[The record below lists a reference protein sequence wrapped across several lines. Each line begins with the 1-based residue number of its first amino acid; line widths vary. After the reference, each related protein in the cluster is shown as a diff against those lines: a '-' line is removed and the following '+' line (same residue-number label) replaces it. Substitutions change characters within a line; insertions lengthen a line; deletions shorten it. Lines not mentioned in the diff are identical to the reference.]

1 MMTFSE
7 FVKNDAL
14 EKTVVSDCDNYRQKF
29 IKIIEKAGVSD
40 SDIQDEEALKKIKSI
55 ISWNWA
61 GFFFPFYWAIYRKER
76 IIGWGTLFVYLTLG
90 FLSVVSVIIDGY
102 DFFFLAATALLIA
115 MYGNSYLL
123 HNCVRS
129 YVETTSEV
137 DRKQM
142 STSQL
147 WIAIILNV
155 FVAVLL
161 LIWQL

>member
-40 SDIQDEEALKKIKSI
+40 SNIQDEEALKKIKSI

>member
-40 SDIQDEEALKKIKSI
+40 SNIQDEESLKKIKSI

-155 FVAVLL
+155 FAAVLL

>member
-14 EKTVVSDCDNYRQKF
+14 EKTVISDCDNYRQKF
-29 IKIIEKAGVSD
+29 IRIIEKAGVND

-55 ISWNWA
+55 VSWNWA
-61 GFFFPFYWAIYRKER
+61 GFFFPFYWAIYRKEK
-76 IIGWGTLFVYLTLG
+76 IIGWGTLLIYLTLG
-90 FLSVVSVIIDGY
+90 FLPVVSVMNDRY
-102 DFFFLAATALLIA
+102 DLIFFAVMSLLIA

-137 DRKQM
+137 DRKQI
-142 STSQL
+142 SSSQL
-147 WIAIILNV
+147 WSAIIINV
-155 FVAVLL
+155 FAAVLL
-161 LIWQL
+161 IVWQW

>member
-14 EKTVVSDCDNYRQKF
+14 EKTVISDCDNYRQKF

-61 GFFFPFYWAIYRKER
+61 GFFFPFYWAIYRKEK
-76 IIGWGTLFVYLTLG
+76 IIGWGTLLIYLTLG
-90 FLSVVSVIIDGY
+90 FLPVVSVMIDRY
-102 DFFFLAATALLIA
+102 DLIFFAVMSLLIA

-129 YVETTSEV
+129 YIETTSEV
-137 DRKQM
+137 DRKQI

-147 WIAIILNV
+147 WSAIIINV
-155 FVAVLL
+155 FAAVLL
-161 LIWQL
+161 IVWQL

>member
-7 FVKNDAL
+7 FVKNDSL

-61 GFFFPFYWAIYRKER
+61 GFFFPFYWAIYRKEK
-76 IIGWGTLFVYLTLG
+76 IIGWGTLLIYLTLG
-90 FLSVVSVIIDGY
+90 FLPVVSVMIDRY
-102 DFFFLAATALLIA
+102 DLIFFAVMSLLIA

-137 DRKQM
+137 DRKQI

-147 WIAIILNV
+147 WSAIIINV
-155 FVAVLL
+155 FTAVLL
-161 LIWQL
+161 IVWQW

>member
-40 SDIQDEEALKKIKSI
+40 SDIQDEKALKKIKSI

-76 IIGWGTLFVYLTLG
+76 IIGWGTLFLYLTLG
-90 FLSVVSVIIDGY
+90 FLSVVSVMIDGY

-155 FVAVLL
+155 FAAVLL

>member
-61 GFFFPFYWAIYRKER
+61 GFIFPFYWAIYRKEK
-76 IIGWGTLFVYLTLG
+76 IIGWGTLLIYLTLG
-90 FLSVVSVIIDGY
+90 FLPVVSVMIDRY
-102 DFFFLAATALLIA
+102 DLIFFAVMSLLIA

-137 DRKQM
+137 DRKQI

-147 WIAIILNV
+147 WSAIIINV
-155 FVAVLL
+155 FTAVLL
-161 LIWQL
+161 IVWQW

>member
-155 FVAVLL
+155 FAAILL

>member
-14 EKTVVSDCDNYRQKF
+14 EKTVISDCDNYRQKF
-29 IKIIEKAGVSD
+29 IRIIEKAGVND

-55 ISWNWA
+55 VSWNWA
-61 GFFFPFYWAIYRKER
+61 GFFFPFYWAIYRKEN
-76 IIGWGTLFVYLTLG
+76 IIGWGTLLIYLTLG
-90 FLSVVSVIIDGY
+90 FLPVVSVMIDRY
-102 DFFFLAATALLIA
+102 DLIFFAVMSLLIA

-137 DRKQM
+137 DRKQI
-142 STSQL
+142 SSSQL
-147 WIAIILNV
+147 WSAIIINV
-155 FVAVLL
+155 FAAVLL
-161 LIWQL
+161 IVWQL

>member
-14 EKTVVSDCDNYRQKF
+14 EKTVISDCDNYRQKF

-61 GFFFPFYWAIYRKER
+61 GFIFPFYWAIYRKEK
-76 IIGWGTLFVYLTLG
+76 IIGWGTLLIYLTLG
-90 FLSVVSVIIDGY
+90 FLPVVSVMIDRY
-102 DFFFLAATALLIA
+102 DLIFFAVMSLLIA

-137 DRKQM
+137 DRKQI

-147 WIAIILNV
+147 WSAIIINV
-155 FVAVLL
+155 FAAVLL
-161 LIWQL
+161 IVWQL

>member
-14 EKTVVSDCDNYRQKF
+14 EKTVVSNFDNYRQKF

-40 SDIQDEEALKKIKSI
+40 SDIQDGEALKKIKSVV
-55 ISWNWA
+55 SWNWV

-90 FLSVVSVIIDGY
+90 FLSVVLPMIDGY
-102 DFFFLAATALLIA
+102 DFFFIAATALLIA

-137 DRKQM
+137 DRKQA

-155 FVAVLL
+155 FPAVLL

>member
-14 EKTVVSDCDNYRQKF
+14 EKTVVSNCDNYRQKF

-55 ISWNWA
+55 VSWNWV
-61 GFFFPFYWAIYRKER
+61 GFFFPFYWAIYRKEK
-76 IIGWGTLFVYLTLG
+76 IIGWGTLLAYLTLE
-90 FLSVVSVIIDGY
+90 FLNVVSVLSGRYELI
-102 DFFFLAATALLIA
+102 FFAVTSLLIA

-137 DRKQM
+137 DRKQV

>member
-1 MMTFSE
+1 M
-7 FVKNDAL
+7 
-14 EKTVVSDCDNYRQKF
+14 
-29 IKIIEKAGVSD
+29 
-40 SDIQDEEALKKIKSI
+40 
-55 ISWNWA
+55 
-61 GFFFPFYWAIYRKER
+61 
-76 IIGWGTLFVYLTLG
+76 
-90 FLSVVSVIIDGY
+90 IDGY
-102 DFFFLAATALLIA
+102 DFFFIAATALLIA

-137 DRKQM
+137 DRKQA

>member
-1 MMTFSE
+1 MMTFGE
-7 FVKNDAL
+7 FVKNNAL
-14 EKTVVSDCDNYRQKF
+14 EKTVVSNCDNYRQKF
-29 IKIIEKAGVSD
+29 IQIIEKAGVGD
-40 SDIQDEEALKKIKSI
+40 SDIQDEVALKKIKSI
-55 ISWNWA
+55 VSWNWV

-90 FLSVVSVIIDGY
+90 FLSVVSPMIDGY
-102 DFFFLAATALLIA
+102 DFFFIAATALLIA

-137 DRKQM
+137 DRKQA

>member
-7 FVKNDAL
+7 FVKTDAL

-61 GFFFPFYWAIYRKER
+61 GFFFVSHWAIYRKER

-90 FLSVVSVIIDGY
+90 FLSIVSVMIDRY
-102 DFFFLAATALLIA
+102 DFFFQAAMSLSFA

-137 DRKQM
+137 DRKQK

-147 WIAIILNV
+147 LIAIILQV
-155 FVAVLL
+155 FAAVLF

>member
-7 FVKNDAL
+7 FVKNDSL

-90 FLSVVSVIIDGY
+90 FLSVVWPMIDGY
-102 DFFFLAATALLIA
+102 DFFFIAATALLIA

-155 FVAVLL
+155 FAAVLL

>member
-147 WIAIILNV
+147 WIAIILII
-155 FVAVLL
+155 FAAVLL

>member
-40 SDIQDEEALKKIKSI
+40 SDIQDGEALKKIKSVV
-55 ISWNWA
+55 SWNWV

-137 DRKQM
+137 DRKQA

-155 FVAVLL
+155 FAAILF
-161 LIWQL
+161 LIWHL

>member
-7 FVKNDAL
+7 FVKTDAL
-14 EKTVVSDCDNYRQKF
+14 EKTVISDCDNYRQKF

-61 GFFFPFYWAIYRKER
+61 GFFFPFYWAIYRKEK
-76 IIGWGTLFVYLTLG
+76 IIGWGTLLIYLTLG
-90 FLSVVSVIIDGY
+90 FLPVVSVLIDRY
-102 DFFFLAATALLIA
+102 DLIFFAVMHLLMA

-137 DRKQM
+137 DRKQI
-142 STSQL
+142 SISQL
-147 WIAIILNV
+147 WSAIIINV
-155 FVAVLL
+155 FAAVLL
-161 LIWQL
+161 IVWQW

>member
-40 SDIQDEEALKKIKSI
+40 SNIQDEEALKKIKSI

-137 DRKQM
+137 DRKQA

>member
-55 ISWNWA
+55 VSWNWV
-61 GFFFPFYWAIYRKER
+61 GFFFPFYWAIYRKEW

-102 DFFFLAATALLIA
+102 DFFFIAATALLIA

>member
-7 FVKNDAL
+7 FVKTDAL

-61 GFFFPFYWAIYRKER
+61 GFFFVSYWAIYRKER

-90 FLSVVSVIIDGY
+90 FLSIVSVMIDRY
-102 DFFFLAATALLIA
+102 DFFFQAAMSLSFA

-137 DRKQM
+137 DRKQK

-147 WIAIILNV
+147 LIAIILQV
-155 FVAVLL
+155 FAAVLF

>member
-40 SDIQDEEALKKIKSI
+40 SDIQDEKALKKIKSI

-90 FLSVVSVIIDGY
+90 FLSVVSVMIDGY
-102 DFFFLAATALLIA
+102 DFFFIAATALLIA

-155 FVAVLL
+155 FAAVLL

>member
-1 MMTFSE
+1 MMTFCE

-14 EKTVVSDCDNYRQKF
+14 EKTVISDCDNYRQKF

-55 ISWNWA
+55 VSWNWA
-61 GFFFPFYWAIYRKER
+61 GFFFPFYWAIYRKEK
-76 IIGWGTLFVYLTLG
+76 IIGWGTLLIYLTLG
-90 FLSVVSVIIDGY
+90 FLPVVSVMIDRY
-102 DFFFLAATALLIA
+102 DLIFFAVMSLLIA

-137 DRKQM
+137 DRKQI
-142 STSQL
+142 SISQL
-147 WIAIILNV
+147 WSAIIINV
-155 FVAVLL
+155 FAAVLL
-161 LIWQL
+161 IVWQW

>member
-29 IKIIEKAGVSD
+29 IKIIEKAGVGD
-40 SDIQDEEALKKIKSI
+40 SEIQDEEALKKIKSI
-55 ISWNWA
+55 VSWNWV

-137 DRKQM
+137 DRKQA

>member
-137 DRKQM
+137 DRKQV

>member
-14 EKTVVSDCDNYRQKF
+14 EKTVISDCDNYRQKF

-40 SDIQDEEALKKIKSI
+40 SDIQDEESLKKIKSI

-61 GFFFPFYWAIYRKER
+61 GFFFPFYWAIYRKEK
-76 IIGWGTLFVYLTLG
+76 IIGWGTLLIYLTLG
-90 FLSVVSVIIDGY
+90 FLPVVSVMIDRY
-102 DFFFLAATALLIA
+102 DLIFFAVMSLLIA

-137 DRKQM
+137 DRKQI

-147 WIAIILNV
+147 WSAIIINV
-155 FVAVLL
+155 FAAVLL
-161 LIWQL
+161 IVWQW

>member
-61 GFFFPFYWAIYRKER
+61 GFIFPFYWAIYRMEK
-76 IIGWGTLFVYLTLG
+76 IIGWGTLLIYSTLG
-90 FLSVVSVIIDGY
+90 FLPVVSVMIDRY
-102 DFFFLAATALLIA
+102 DLIFFAVMSLLIA

-137 DRKQM
+137 DRKQI

-147 WIAIILNV
+147 WSAIIINV
-155 FVAVLL
+155 FTAVLL
-161 LIWQL
+161 IVLQW

>member
-14 EKTVVSDCDNYRQKF
+14 EKTVVSDCHNYRQKF

-155 FVAVLL
+155 FAAVLL

>member
-155 FVAVLL
+155 FAAVLL

>member
-61 GFFFPFYWAIYRKER
+61 GFFFPFYWAIYRKEK
-76 IIGWGTLFVYLTLG
+76 IIGWGTLLIYLTLG
-90 FLSVVSVIIDGY
+90 FLPVVSVMIDRY
-102 DFFFLAATALLIA
+102 DLIFFAVMSLLIA

-137 DRKQM
+137 DRKQI

-147 WIAIILNV
+147 WSAIIINV
-155 FVAVLL
+155 FTAVLL
-161 LIWQL
+161 IVWQW

>member
-61 GFFFPFYWAIYRKER
+61 GFIFPFYWAIYRKEK
-76 IIGWGTLFVYLTLG
+76 IIGWGTLLIYLTLG
-90 FLSVVSVIIDGY
+90 FLPVVSVMIDRY
-102 DFFFLAATALLIA
+102 DLIFFAVMSLLIA

-137 DRKQM
+137 DRKQI
-142 STSQL
+142 SSSQL
-147 WIAIILNV
+147 WRAIIINV
-155 FVAVLL
+155 FAAGL
-161 LIWQL
+161 LIVWQW

>member
-1 MMTFSE
+1 M
-7 FVKNDAL
+7 
-14 EKTVVSDCDNYRQKF
+14 
-29 IKIIEKAGVSD
+29 
-40 SDIQDEEALKKIKSI
+40 
-55 ISWNWA
+55 
-61 GFFFPFYWAIYRKER
+61 
-76 IIGWGTLFVYLTLG
+76 
-90 FLSVVSVIIDGY
+90 IDGY
-102 DFFFLAATALLIA
+102 DFFFIAATALLIA

-155 FVAVLL
+155 FAAILL